1 MAKQRQQEKAEKA
14 SKPFCFSK
22 LLVKWP
28 WMVLLVAFLC
38 IMMMFGLILGLG
50 VFKVT
55 ETAERGY
62 LVWGADIVQKYDMGT
77 LGEEEIR
84 DSLFPGSTAPH
95 SSQFQPFL
103 TYFIYQAH

>member
-1 MAKQRQQEKAEKA
+1 M
-14 SKPFCFSK
+14 
-22 LLVKWP
+22 L
-28 WMVLLVAFLC
+28 
-38 IMMMFGLILGLG
+38 MFALIIGLGL
-50 VFKVT
+50 FKIA

-84 DSLFPGSTAPH
+84 DSLFPGSTTPH

-103 TYFIYQAH
+103 TYFIYVARNGGNLLNSDLLSAITSFE